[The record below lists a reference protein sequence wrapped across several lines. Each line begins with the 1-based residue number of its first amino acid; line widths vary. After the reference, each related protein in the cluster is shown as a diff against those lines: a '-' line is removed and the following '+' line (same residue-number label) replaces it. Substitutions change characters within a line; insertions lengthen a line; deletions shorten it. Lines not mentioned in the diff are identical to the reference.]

1 MERVLPEAVRAV
13 VEKAIEFAYS
23 FEVYAAPTVV
33 LGECHEVAVVV
44 CYLNE
49 RIERFTNYPLLP
61 PFYDQ
66 SLPLSKMASS
76 PFPKRQA
83 KMLKR

>member
-1 MERVLPEAVRAV
+1 MERVLPEAVRTV

-33 LGECHEVAVVV
+33 LGECHDVAVRR
-44 CYLNE
+44 YLNE
-49 RIERFTNYPLLP
+49 RIDRFTNYPLLP

-66 SLPLSKMASS
+66 SLPLSKMAWS

>member
-1 MERVLPEAVRAV
+1 MERVLPEAVRTV

-33 LGECHEVAVVV
+33 LGECQVAVVV

-49 RIERFTNYPLLP
+49 RIERFINYPLLP
-61 PFYDQ
+61 PFMISPCLCQ
-66 SLPLSKMASS
+66 RWRRV
-76 PFPKRQA
+76 PFPNDRP
-83 KMLKR
+83 RC